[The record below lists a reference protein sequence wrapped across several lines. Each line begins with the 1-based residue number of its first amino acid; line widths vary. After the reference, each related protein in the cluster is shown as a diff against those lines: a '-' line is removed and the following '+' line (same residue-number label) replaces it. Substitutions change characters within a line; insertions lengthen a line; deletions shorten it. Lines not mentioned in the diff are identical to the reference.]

1 MSFEMRSILCLD
13 VINPGIELCH
23 YLTVYLLF
31 QNSQMDKPS
40 SYLQLG
46 GGHIDDLG
54 QRLLGIDDGVSTGP
68 ERAYNNKHSD

>member
-1 MSFEMRSILCLD
+1 
-13 VINPGIELCH
+13 
-23 YLTVYLLF
+23 
-31 QNSQMDKPS
+31 MDKPS

-54 QRLLGIDDGVSTGP
+54 QRLLGIDDGVSKGP